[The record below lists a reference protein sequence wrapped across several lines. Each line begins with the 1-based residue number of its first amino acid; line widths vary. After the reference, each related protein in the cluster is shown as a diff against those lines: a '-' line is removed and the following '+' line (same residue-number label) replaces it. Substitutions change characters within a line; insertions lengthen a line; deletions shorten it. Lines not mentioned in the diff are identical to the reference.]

1 MIHLGTFWFG
11 NEVSR
16 LLTSNFPRTGL
27 FPLFVTNKHS
37 LIVHPIQSSP
47 FVFSSSWLSL
57 FLMAR
62 IFRDCILHPFLPDT
76 IFSVYHHHQFF
87 PDLLVKKYLFWSPF
101 YCIVQAHNQRTLV
114 RRRPWLRS
122 RSLRTWSFKWS
133 VSQCWRRLFNW
144 TLDVSSLNPFPFSF
158 KFRSCISTLYYC
170 IASDTTLSSP
180 MPMPLNYIVKNT
192 SRRKKVPSVSRW
204 TGTGPCR
211 TMTVL
216 KVRPATTSSPVYL
229 YTIVQSKINK

>member
-62 IFRDCILHPFLPDT
+62 IFRDCTLHPFLPDT

-158 KFRSCISTLYYC
+158 KFRSCISTLLLYSVGHHLI
-170 IASDTTLSSP
+170 IAHANAVKLYREEYKPSQEGSIGITLNGDWS
-180 MPMPLNYIVKNT
+180 MPYDDSAESK
-192 SRRKKVPSVSRW
+192 S
-204 TGTGPCR
+204 
-211 TMTVL
+211 
-216 KVRPATTSSPVYL
+216 ATTSSPVYL